1 MPELSSRETLSYR
14 VPRSDL
20 KIYNGPC
27 RRKTRLPNLSGL
39 CLSSHFHYEKALSER
54 RSGDRSGLLSL
65 RFRLNDHRSVPFP
78 FSLGA
83 FSQDQSRHQ
92 DAHIT
97 RSAGIH
103 SDIYQPDYRQSTR
116 CQRVGYSPLGKRFR
130 HRHRSWIRRLY
141 EALYSESLSR
151 FFRDSCQ
158 EQFSVPPPQFS
169 ESGQNAGASFR
180 STHCSHNQEIQSGL
194 PGDSAPGVLRGSG
207 HQEAFCL
214 SDQYLYRFLHN
225 RRRYLQAAL
234 AGGALLPLDQTTSE
248 NQNLL
253 RNIAQRRQNPD
264 LDRCQHLSVGCHP
277 EEATSSARQPP

>member
-1 MPELSSRETLSYR
+1 MPELSSREALSYR

-39 CLSSHFHYEKALSER
+39 CLSSYLHCQKTLSER
-54 RSGDRSGLLSL
+54 RTGDRSGLFSL

-78 FSLGA
+78 LPVGA

-103 SDIYQPDYRQSTR
+103 SDVYQPDYRQSTR
-116 CQRVGYSPLGKRFR
+116 CQRFGYSPLGKRFH
-130 HRHRSWIRRLY
+130 HRNRSWIHRLFK
-141 EALYSESLSR
+141 ALCTEPVSR
-151 FFRDSCQ
+151 FLRDSSQ

-180 STHCSHNQEIQSGL
+180 SKHFSHNQEIQSGL
-194 PGDSAPGVLRGSG
+194 PGDSAPGVLRGPG
-207 HQEAFCL
+207 HQEVFCL
-214 SDQYLYRFLHN
+214 PDQYLYRFRHN
-225 RRRYLQAAL
+225 SRRYLQAAL

-253 RNIAQRRQNPD
+253 RYIAQRRQNPD
-264 LDRCQHLSVGCHP
+264 MNRY
-277 EEATSSARQPP
+277 